1 MDTRVRNA
9 IGYEHIQVSAAAG
22 IAAITMNRP
31 ERRNALSEAH
41 MRELIAA
48 LRAAGDQPDIRA
60 VILAANGSVFCSGH
74 DFADMIERDLD
85 GMRRLLATCTE
96 LMLTIRR
103 LPQPVV
109 AKVQGL
115 ATAAGCQLVASCDL
129 AVAAEEASFATPGG
143 KGGWF
148 CHTPSVAVARA
159 LSARAV
165 GAKRALE
172 LAMIGDA
179 IDARTA
185 LAWGLV
191 NRVVPRAE
199 LDEATEVLARAA
211 SRGSLA
217 SKALGKRTF
226 YETIDLDVEAAYA
239 RAMEVMAE
247 SAVTPD
253 GREAMLSFLEK
264 RRGVYPPTR

>member
-1 MDTRVRNA
+1 
-9 IGYEHIQVSAAAG
+9 
-22 IAAITMNRP
+22 MNRP

-48 LRAAGDQPDIRA
+48 LRAAGNQPDLRA

-74 DFADMIERDLD
+74 DFADMIDRDLV
-85 GMRRLLATCTE
+85 GMTRLLATCTE
-96 LMLTIRR
+96 LMLAIRD
-103 LPQPVV
+103 LLQPVV

-159 LSARAV
+159 LGARAV

-179 IDARTA
+179 LSIADAHC
-185 LAWGLV
+185 
-191 NRVVPRAE
+191 
-199 LDEATEVLARAA
+199 
-211 SRGSLA
+211 
-217 SKALGKRTF
+217 
-226 YETIDLDVEAAYA
+226 
-239 RAMEVMAE
+239 
-247 SAVTPD
+247 VTD
-253 GREAMLSFLEK
+253 
-264 RRGVYPPTR
+264 

>member
-1 MDTRVRNA
+1 
-9 IGYEHIQVSAAAG
+9 
-22 IAAITMNRP
+22 MNRP

-48 LRAAGDQPDIRA
+48 LRRAGDQLDMRA

-74 DFADMIERDLD
+74 DFADMIDRDLA
-85 GMRRLLATCTE
+85 GMTRLLATCTE
-96 LMLTIRR
+96 LMLAIRD
-103 LPQPVV
+103 LPLPVV

-159 LSARAV
+159 LGGRAA

-179 IDARTA
+179 IDAHTA
-185 LAWGLV
+185 LAWGFV

-199 LDEATEVLARAA
+199 LDAATEALARAA

-226 YETIDLDVEAAYA
+226 YETIDLDLEAAYA
-239 RAMEVMAE
+239 RAIEVMAR
-247 SAVTPD
+247 SALTPD
-253 GREAMLSFLEK
+253 GREAFRSFLEK
-264 RRGVYPPTR
+264 RPGIYL